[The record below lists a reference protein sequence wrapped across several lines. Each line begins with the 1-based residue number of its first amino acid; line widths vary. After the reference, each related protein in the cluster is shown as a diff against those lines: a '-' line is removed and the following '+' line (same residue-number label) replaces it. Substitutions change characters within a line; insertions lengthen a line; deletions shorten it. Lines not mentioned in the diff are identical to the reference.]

1 MTDRPIIFS
10 ASMVKALLEGRKSQT
25 RRVLK
30 LPKRTH
36 SGGPI
41 YERPDMG
48 GWAATTIGGGG
59 CFTVGRDGRRL
70 PVPERPA
77 IWHQT
82 TGVVMALPFDV
93 GDRLWVRET
102 WKPGA
107 WRDDGRVAIDYRAS
121 PELTNTPWV
130 NLPADCDWDDVWL
143 NWTEELRRAGSKP
156 DEYGVHHWE
165 PGKSPMRWRSPATM
179 PIWASRLTL
188 TVNSVRVQ
196 RLQDVTEADAMAEG
210 ATSRPSC
217 SGFMGRDP
225 GWSMDWSRVGELSR
239 FAMVPPGSP
248 AKNPLKES
256 DISLCDPRMAV
267 ASQWNEDHGP
277 GAWDANPWICALTFT
292 VSRGNIDGGAA

>member
-59 CFTVGRDGRRL
+59 CFTIGRDGRRL

-93 GDRLWVRET
+93 GDRLWVRE
-102 WKPGA
+102 A
-107 WRDDGRVAIDYRAS
+107 FR
-121 PELTNTPWV
+121 
-130 NLPADCDWDDVWL
+130 
-143 NWTEELRRAGSKP
+143 GSKDYDAYPPREWSHWPVHYEADGAP
-156 DEYGVHHWE
+156 DPRDEVGE
-165 PGKSPMRWRSPATM
+165 NGKLRSPIHM
-179 PIWASRLTL
+179 PLWASRLTL
-188 TVNSVRVQ
+188 TVTDVRVE
-196 RLQDVTEADAMAEG
+196 RLQEISEEDAFEEGVTRADVPL
-210 ATSRPSC
+210 ATWRASYRTL
-217 SGFMGRDP
+217 
-225 GWSMDWSRVGELSR
+225 W
-239 FAMVPPGSP
+239 
-248 AKNPLKES
+248 N
-256 DISLCDPRMAV
+256 SL
-267 ASQWNEDHGP
+267 HGP
-277 GAWDANPWICALTFT
+277 DAWDANPWVAAISFT

>member
-93 GDRLWVRET
+93 GDRLWVREAFSYET
-102 WKPGA
+102 LDVDRNGFMPPWYWADGNPASGDFARPKPS
-107 WRDDGRVAIDYRAS
+107 I
-121 PELTNTPWV
+121 
-130 NLPADCDWDDVWL
+130 
-143 NWTEELRRAGSKP
+143 
-156 DEYGVHHWE
+156 H
-165 PGKSPMRWRSPATM
+165 M
-179 PIWASRLTL
+179 PRWASRLTL
-188 TVNSVRVQ
+188 TVTDVRVE
-196 RLQDVTEADAMAEG
+196 RL
-210 ATSRPSC
+210 
-217 SGFMGRDP
+217 
-225 GWSMDWSRVGELSR
+225 
-239 FAMVPPGSP
+239 
-248 AKNPLKES
+248 N
-256 DISLCDPRMAV
+256 DISEDDAFEEGVTRADVPLATWR
-267 ASQWNEDHGP
+267 ASYRTLWNSLHGP
-277 GAWDANPWICALTFT
+277 GAWDANPWVAAISFT

>member
-1 MTDRPIIFS
+1 MADRPVIFS
-10 ASMVKALLEGRKSQT
+10 APMVKALLDGRKSQT

-93 GDRLWVRET
+93 GDRLWVREAHAFDSVLVRYYAT
-102 WKPGA
+102 
-107 WRDDGRVAIDYRAS
+107 
-121 PELTNTPWV
+121 
-130 NLPADCDWDDVWL
+130 DDVH
-143 NWTEELRRAGSKP
+143 ELRK
-156 DEYGVHHWE
+156 
-165 PGKSPMRWRSPATM
+165 KRSPIHM
-179 PIWASRLTL
+179 PRWASRITL
-188 TVNSVRVQ
+188 TVTDVRVQ
-196 RLQDVTEADAMAEG
+196 RLQEISGEDCLAEG
-210 ATSRPSC
+210 ACEAAFLPLTDQDAEEAREAFRSLWTS
-217 SGFMGRDP
+217 
-225 GWSMDWSRVGELSR
+225 L
-239 FAMVPPGSP
+239 
-248 AKNPLKES
+248 
-256 DISLCDPRMAV
+256 
-267 ASQWNEDHGP
+267 HGP
-277 GAWDANPWICALTFT
+277 DAWSKNPWICALTFT

>member
-1 MTDRPIIFS
+1 MADLPIIFS
-10 ASMVKALLEGRKSQT
+10 APMVQALLDGRKSQT

-93 GDRLWVRET
+93 GDRLWVREAHAFDSVLVRYYAT
-102 WKPGA
+102 
-107 WRDDGRVAIDYRAS
+107 
-121 PELTNTPWV
+121 
-130 NLPADCDWDDVWL
+130 DDVHD
-143 NWTEELRRAGSKP
+143 LRKKRFP
-156 DEYGVHHWE
+156 IH
-165 PGKSPMRWRSPATM
+165 M
-179 PIWASRLTL
+179 PRWASRITL
-188 TVNSVRVQ
+188 TVTDVRVQ

-277 GAWDANPWICALTFT
+277 GAWDANPWVAAISFDVA
-292 VSRGNIDGGAA
+292 RGNIDQTGGAA

>member
-1 MTDRPIIFS
+1 MADRPVIFS
-10 ASMVKALLEGRKSQT
+10 APMVKALLEGRKSQT

-93 GDRLWVRET
+93 GDRLWVRE
-102 WKPGA
+102 A
-107 WRDDGRVAIDYRAS
+107 FR
-121 PELTNTPWV
+121 
-130 NLPADCDWDDVWL
+130 
-143 NWTEELRRAGSKP
+143 GSKDYDAYPPREWSHWPVHYEADGAP
-156 DEYGVHHWE
+156 DPRDEVGE
-165 PGKSPMRWRSPATM
+165 NGKLRSPIHM
-179 PIWASRLTL
+179 PRWASRLTL
-188 TVNSVRVQ
+188 TVTDVRVQ
-196 RLQDVTEADAMAEG
+196 RLQEISGEDCLAEG
-210 ATSRPSC
+210 ACEAAFLPLTDQDAEEAREAFRSLWTS
-217 SGFMGRDP
+217 
-225 GWSMDWSRVGELSR
+225 L
-239 FAMVPPGSP
+239 
-248 AKNPLKES
+248 
-256 DISLCDPRMAV
+256 
-267 ASQWNEDHGP
+267 HGP
-277 GAWDANPWICALTFT
+277 DAWDANPWICALTFT